1 MKVYTLRDLKNKLLS
16 LGLDHESV
24 SILLNDVEVLLN
36 FEYNEGLED
45 GLSKQVSNCDCVN
58 LY

>member
-1 MKVYTLRDLKNKLLS
+1 MKVYTLRDLKNKLLL

-24 SILLNDVEVLLN
+24 AILLDDVENLMSL
-36 FEYNEGLED
+36 EYDEGLKD
-45 GLSKQVSNCDCVN
+45 GLNEQLQNCDCFD